1 MAAPPTR
8 TWSNPSL
15 AAFMERRLTA
25 GMPAADAR
33 STVEASPEVRT
44 AHRQAAAVLVSFNPA
59 TLKPVGPPTLGG
71 DPYVC
76 LVDDVTAGAAED
88 GVARWTLKP
97 ALRRSALAELQ
108 RGIGF
113 AAALAANP
121 DRPRTDLQRCFEH
134 YLVGAEYPAIE
145 QRTAGQLAKTLRV
158 LEWLDGLLPGL
169 PSPHDVE
176 RRLERARFLAPF
188 AHLLAK
194 GFAGRERELDT
205 LRNYVG
211 VQQAQTIVG
220 QTFRYIDLWVSTIT
234 GNPRRGP
241 LVVWGPGGVGKSTV
255 IARFVSEHTAQHELT
270 PFPFVYLDFDSGSL
284 GVTSIAP
291 LLIQICVQLEAQYP
305 AHAAGFR
312 ALREHVGRLLARPTC
327 SLPGAGSGEIAITRD
342 RALRLE
348 RFEQRA
354 IRRLGILAQ
363 QVVADVSL
371 KGRVMPFLV
380 VLDTFENVH
389 QASEGQVR
397 KIATCIDALR
407 EHVRSLRVVVS
418 GRNDVS
424 ALLSGTEHVEALPL
438 SDLDVP
444 AAYAVLEK
452 LGVKDDDERAYIF
465 SLTGGNPL
473 SLHLAAEL
481 SMKGMLERSLTTR
494 LKYRA
499 ARLVRETLVQGMLY
513 DRILF
518 NIDDEQIKRLAHPG
532 LALRYLTPAIIEE
545 VLAAPCEL
553 ALPDEPSARHDAVE
567 QLFRGFQRYASL
579 VVPDGP
585 GLRHRADVRRAML
598 SSLDHDKPGLVRR
611 IDALAV
617 AYHERHEAENPR
629 VARAEEIYHRLRLNQ
644 PHQTI
649 ERRWRSDVG
658 ELLVD
663 SLAELSVQ
671 SQLVL
676 VELGVRSDL
685 EGIAA
690 VSLADAD
697 WERLAAAKA
706 ADLLRHGLTKDAEAI
721 LAERQTRSADGPM
734 WLAEAQLASALG
746 DWSGAQAR
754 AEDAQRAATRT
765 NDPRRLLCALLV
777 GAVAAYKRRDFA
789 TALVGARRADE
800 VAATTTTQP
809 PPEAAQSHNEPNPQ
823 GWPRALQWLAV
834 RSLGQPSHEAFD
846 RFYRIGLQ
854 DPALQRDTRF
864 RALWA
869 LAGEQEQGRSLVP
882 PAPEPD
888 RIDLP
893 IFGVNDATTD
903 DYRAR

>member
-1 MAAPPTR
+1 MPAPPTR
-8 TWSNPSL
+8 TWSNPGL
-15 AAFMERRLTA
+15 ASFLEGRI
-25 GMPAADAR
+25 AAAAAP
-33 STVEASPEVRT
+33 VEASAATLAVVT
-44 AHRQAAAVLVSFNPA
+44 LDVKDAYRQAAAVLVSFDPE
-59 TLKPVGPPTLGG
+59 TLRPLGLT
-71 DPYVC
+71 DAVDAYSA
-76 LVDDVTAGAAED
+76 LVDDVTAATAVR

-97 ALRRSALAELQ
+97 AVRRDALAAVQ
-108 RGIGF
+108 RGVGF
-113 AAALAANP
+113 QAALAANP
-121 DRPRTDLQRCFEH
+121 DRPRTDVQRCFEH
-134 YLVGAEYPAIE
+134 YLVGVAYPPLE
-145 QRTAGQLAKTLRV
+145 ERTASQLAHTIRV
-158 LEWLDGLLPGL
+158 TEWLDGLAAGL
-169 PSPHDVE
+169 P
-176 RRLERARFLAPF
+176 RRGDLEARLARARFLAPF

-220 QTFRYIDLWVSTIT
+220 QTMRYIDLWASTIT

-241 LVVWGPGGVGKSTV
+241 LVVWGPGGVGKSTI

-291 LLIQICVQLEAQYP
+291 LLIQMCLQLEAQYP
-305 AHAAGFR
+305 ARAAGFR
-312 ALREHVGRLLARPTC
+312 ALRERVARLVAQPA
-327 SLPGAGSGEIAITRD
+327 PGAGSGEIAITRN

-354 IRRLGILAQ
+354 IRRLGTLAQ
-363 QVVADVSL
+363 QVVDDVSL
-371 KGRVMPFLV
+371 RGRVMPLLL
-380 VLDTFENVH
+380 VLDTFENVQ

-397 KIATCIDALR
+397 KIAACADALR
-407 EHVRSLRVVVS
+407 EYVRSLRVVVS
-418 GRNDVS
+418 GRNDVR
-424 ALLSGTEHVEALPL
+424 ALLSGTEDVEELPL
-438 SDLDVP
+438 ADLDVS

-452 LGVKDDDERAYIF
+452 LGVTAEDERAYIF

-481 SMKGMLERSLTTR
+481 SLKGTLERKVGTR
-494 LKYRA
+494 LKFRA

-518 NIDDEQIKRLAHPG
+518 NIDDEDIKRLAHPG
-532 LALRYLTPAIIEE
+532 LALRYLTPAIIED
-545 VLAAPCEL
+545 VLAEPCEL
-553 ALPDEPSARHDAVE
+553 ALPTEPSARHDAVE
-567 QLFRGFQRYASL
+567 RLFQGLQRYASL

-598 SSLDHDKPGLVRR
+598 SSLDQDKPGLVRR

-644 PHQTI
+644 PHQVI
-649 ERRWRSDVG
+649 EQRWRSDVG

-663 SLAELSVQ
+663 SLGDLSVQ

-685 EGIAA
+685 EGIEA

-706 ADLLRHGLTKDAEAI
+706 ADLLRHGLIKDAEAI

-746 DWSGAQAR
+746 DWAGAQAW
-754 AEDAQRAATRT
+754 AGDAQRAATRT
-765 NDPRRLLCALLV
+765 NDPRRLLYALLLGV
-777 GAVAAYKRRDFA
+777 VAAYKRRDFDA
-789 TALVGARRADE
+789 ALVGARRAEE
-800 VAATTTTQP
+800 VAATTTSP
-809 PPEAAQSHNEPNPQ
+809 AAPDAARSYGEPNPE
-823 GWPRALQWLAV
+823 GWPRALQWLVV
-834 RSLGQPSHEAFD
+834 RSLGQPSREAFD
-846 RFYRIGLQ
+846 RFYEIGLE
-854 DPALQRDTRF
+854 DRALQRDTRF
-864 RALWA
+864 RALWTMA
-869 LAGEQEQGRSLVP
+869 VEQEPGQP
-882 PAPEPD
+882 PKAPAPEPA
-888 RIDLP
+888 RVDLP

-903 DYRAR
+903 DHRAR